1 MEEIRIIWDEK
12 ELRSL
17 ALDNDKV
24 IGECEIELS
33 NNAWAIVHTGVR
45 EEYGGRG
52 IAKQLVLKVIEEA
65 RIHNKKII
73 PICSYANHMMMGKEE
88 YQDVIE
94 KR

>member
-1 MEEIRIIWDEK
+1 MEEVRIIWDEK
-12 ELRSL
+12 ELKSL
-17 ALDNDKV
+17 ALDGDKI
-24 IGECEIELS
+24 IGECEIEPS

-52 IAKQLVLKVIEEA
+52 IAKQLVLKVIEAA
-65 RIHNKKII
+65 RKENKKII
-73 PICSYANHMMMGKEE
+73 PICSYAQHMMIGKEE

>member
-1 MEEIRIIWDEK
+1 MEEIKIIWNEK

-17 ALDNDKV
+17 ALDDDKV

-45 EEYGGRG
+45 EQYGGRG

-65 RIHNKKII
+65 RKQSEKII
-73 PICSYANHMMMGKEE
+73 PICPYANHMMMGKEE

>member
-1 MEEIRIIWDEK
+1 MEEIKIIWNEK

-17 ALDNDKV
+17 ALDNDKA

-45 EEYGGRG
+45 EQYGGRG

-65 RIHNKKII
+65 RKQNKKII
-73 PICSYANHMMMGKEE
+73 PI
-88 YQDVIE
+88 
-94 KR
+94 